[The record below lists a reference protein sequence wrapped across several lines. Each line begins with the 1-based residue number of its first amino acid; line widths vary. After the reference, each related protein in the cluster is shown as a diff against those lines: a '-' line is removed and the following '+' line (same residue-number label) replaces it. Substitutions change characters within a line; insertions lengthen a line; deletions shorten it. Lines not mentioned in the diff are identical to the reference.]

1 VYTFFTIFG
10 FLFIVI
16 ASILINYIYNVFSIN
31 KVTNYFYPTN
41 GRNVLNEINI
51 TVLPII
57 VWGFVELPVLSDN
70 SNFILSVILNILVAC
85 AIMYEIKYGIYVLLK
100 KENKFVDIISIIVAT
115 TFGQLVSYMILKSN
129 PIIDFGNISYIISII
144 GIILL
149 LGIHSTLILKTP
161 LSKIK
166 KEADEVNNYKTSA
179 LMDVYIENY
188 SKKLWMLKQTME

>member
-1 VYTFFTIFG
+1 MYTFFTIFG

-144 GIILL
+144 GILL
-149 LGIHSTLILKTP
+149 LLILHSILILKYP
-161 LSKIK
+161 IFRK
-166 KEADEVNNYKTSA
+166 KSDEYEEKR
-179 LMDVYIENY
+179 
-188 SKKLWMLKQTME
+188 

>member
-1 VYTFFTIFG
+1 MYTFFTIFG
-10 FLFIVI
+10 FVFIVI

-31 KVTNYFYPTN
+31 KVTNYLYPTD
-41 GRNVLNEINI
+41 GKNVLNEINI

-57 VWGFVELPVLSDN
+57 VWGFVELPVLSGN
-70 SNFILSVILNILVAC
+70 SNFLIATILNILVAC
-85 AIMYEIKYGIYVLLK
+85 AIMYEIKYGIYVLFK
-100 KENKFVDIISIIVAT
+100 TESKFINIIAIIISTA
-115 TFGQLVSYMILKSN
+115 FGQLISYMIFKSN

-166 KEADEVNNYKTSA
+166 KEEYEEKR
-179 LMDVYIENY
+179 
-188 SKKLWMLKQTME
+188 